1 MKLDSLPRTSPIQIN
16 NGSNAWTRHWQI
28 WLSQLYRNLN
38 TQTVKDAP
46 IFGGVNEVGSVDK
59 VASWNYDG
67 TFARICITL
76 TPSGGG
82 TTESIS
88 GSYLLL
94 QGSHAFGICQVDDLT
109 LNVPIGLG
117 TLKDNRLYLPAWVAM
132 SNTVRI
138 TAILD
143 AGD

>member
-16 NGSNAWTRHWQI
+16 NGSNSFTRHWQI
-28 WLSQLYRNLN
+28 WLSGLYKNLN
-38 TQTVKDAP
+38 TQTVKDDP
-46 IFGGVNEVGSVDK
+46 VFDGVTITGEVEQ

-82 TTESIS
+82 TTESAS
-88 GSYLLL
+88 GAYLLL
-94 QGSHAFGICQVDDLT
+94 QGSHAFGVCQVDDLT
-109 LNVPIGLG
+109 ANTVIGLA
-117 TLKDNRLYLPAWVAM
+117 TLNDNKLYLPSWVAM

-143 AGD
+143 AGE